1 MFPSWEKRSVKL
13 EILNKFK
20 ELPVPLETELQVIQA
35 SLEELC
41 S

>member
-1 MFPSWEKRSVKL
+1 MFPSWEKRS
-13 EILNKFK
+13 ETGNNKFK

-35 SLEELC
+35 SLEDLC